1 MGIGERL
8 GHWFQIIKVQP
19 TEESASIAGGREG
32 ELQLKEM
39 IGASFAFKDAHLLGG
54 RRVRSKSQGRR
65 REIDLIVCTPR
76 MIHLVEVKNWSGHLA
91 VRDGDWRQTRRGGD
105 VVEHG
110 DLIATNLLKRDAVVE
125 YLGERGVT
133 LDEPFLRG
141 HIAPKVIFMN
151 PNLVL
156 EPAIEGLPEVIS
168 RRELDEYLGS
178 RPEGKWTERLFA
190 SLVEYLLDAESK
202 PVATSSRAPSGRIP
216 PDQYGRIVTFLSETG
231 TWDQLHFY
239 GTEVVTGD
247 VIGLQLGPKS
257 YRRPEVVETAG
268 LLPIRLEWS
277 RGRLIG
283 LLKAITGLGSLGSV
297 YLGKARMKALPA
309 DTVTFHVVGE
319 KEPSTFKLVE
329 IAQIVLG

>member
-1 MGIGERL
+1 MGIMVRFAD
-8 GHWFQIIKVQP
+8 WFRIINVRP
-19 TEESASIAGGREG
+19 SEESGAIVGGREG
-32 ELQLKEM
+32 ELQLREM
-39 IGASFAFKDAHLLGG
+39 IGASFAFNDAHVLGG
-54 RRVRSKSQGRR
+54 RRIRSKSQGRR

-91 VRDGDWRQTRRGGD
+91 VRDGVWRQTRRGGD
-105 VVEHG
+105 LVEHG
-110 DLIATNLLKRDAVVE
+110 DLVATNLLKRDAVVE
-125 YLGERGVT
+125 YLRERGVT
-133 LDEPFLRG
+133 LDEPILRG

-168 RRELDEYLGS
+168 RRELDEYLGG

-190 SLVEYLLDAESK
+190 SLVEYLLKTESR
-202 PVATSSRAPSGRIP
+202 PAATTARAPSGPIP
-216 PDQYGRIVTFLSETG
+216 PDQYDRILNFLSETG

-239 GTEVVTGD
+239 GTRVVTGD
-247 VIGLQLGPKS
+247 VIGLQLGPRS

-268 LLPIRLEWS
+268 HLPIRLEWS

-283 LLKAITGLGSLGSV
+283 FLKAMTGLGWLGSV
-297 YLGKARMKALPA
+297 YLGKARKKARPA
-309 DTVTFHVVGE
+309 DTVTFHAVGE
-319 KEPSTFKLVE
+319 KEPSTFRLVE

>member
-1 MGIGERL
+1 MGIGGRL
-8 GHWFQIIKVQP
+8 GHWLRIIKVRP
-19 TEESASIAGGREG
+19 SEESASIAGGREG

-39 IGASFAFKDAHLLGG
+39 IGASFAFKDAHVLGG
-54 RRVRSKSQGRR
+54 RRIRSTSQGRR

-91 VRDGDWRQTRRGGD
+91 VRDGVWRQTRRGGD
-105 VVEHG
+105 LVEHG
-110 DLIATNLLKRDAVVE
+110 DLVATNLLKRDAVVE
-125 YLGERGVT
+125 YLRERGVT

-156 EPAIEGLPEVIS
+156 DPPIEGLPEVIS
-168 RRELDEYLGS
+168 RRELDDYLAS
-178 RPEGKWTERLFA
+178 RPETRWTERLFA
-190 SLVEYLLDAESK
+190 SLVAYLLDSESRTA
-202 PVATSSRAPSGRIP
+202 ATSDRAPSGRIA
-216 PDQYGRIVTFLSETG
+216 PDQYDRIVTFLSETG

-239 GTEVVTGD
+239 GTKVVTGD
-247 VIGLQLGPKS
+247 VIGLQLGPRS

-268 LLPIRLEWS
+268 HLPIRLEWS

-283 LLKAITGLGSLGSV
+283 FLKAMTGLGWLGSV
-297 YLGKARMKALPA
+297 YLGKGRRKALAA
-309 DTVTFHVVGE
+309 DTVTCHAVGE

-329 IAQIVLG
+329 IAQIVMG